1 MEMKCD
7 KKHIKQRSC
16 HFEHDFHSRT
26 FFVPLETIFVSLVR
40 IFIPLVTLFANI
52 LCSIS
57 NIFQEQQEE
66 QQ

>member
-26 FFVPLETIFVSLVR
+26 FFVPFGAYFAHVSATPMQQQQQQKLLLG
-40 IFIPLVTLFANI
+40 PLGTARGQKLLHN
-52 LCSIS
+52 
-57 NIFQEQQEE
+57 
-66 QQ
+66 